1 MAGWALP
8 RGVASIKN
16 DLYRRTG
23 RTISFCRVV
32 ATCQDWYCRGGMR
45 IVVGVDLLRHK
56 LGEPTSYIREPKISC
71 SVQGSSVVEEAGT
84 RDEGTHL
91 MKVGSLSCCG
101 RRLFVWCLRGRG
113 THRAGAVRRRAP
125 LVTRKF
131 FIDRRF
137 QQSQNIVC
145 TTSHGDV
152 AQLGERGVRNAEAE
166 GSSPFISTMTLKD
179 ASIRERLF
187 LWVRGSSAG
196 SVSLMAMGVGD
207 PTVPARDR

>member
-1 MAGWALP
+1 MAGWVLP
-8 RGVASIKN
+8 RGIASIKN

-71 SVQGSSVVEEAGT
+71 SVQGSSAVEEAGT

-101 RRLFVWCLRGRG
+101 RRLFCLAP
-113 THRAGAVRRRAP
+113 AGGCEACCRAP

-166 GSSPFISTMTLKD
+166 GSSPFISTMTLRG
-179 ASIRERLF
+179 ASSWKRLF